1 MSELYVPVALESI
14 EPNMFPEV
22 DLFIKSGG
30 QNYVLYKSH
39 DRIFTDRDA
48 TRLSETG
55 VEFLFV
61 RKGDMEIIN
70 EYMEANAERMLKDD
84 KFDGKSKG
92 KIIYQTSINFV
103 GDIFDHPEKIGD
115 FDRSKRLIENLFLY
129 LSTDQAAFSSL
140 ETVMSHNYYTYVHSL
155 QVTAL
160 SILVNSEAYL
170 LSRDELIDVG
180 IGSILH
186 DFGKIFIPQE
196 ILTKTVKL
204 TPSELEQFKQHPEKG
219 YQYLK
224 EKTKLNEVSLSIIRY
239 HHERNNGSG
248 YPCALKATAIP
259 RSAQVASVC
268 DVYCLL
274 TIDRSGKKALPPY
287 MSIQIMRQEMAGSFN
302 EKLLDILEGIVCQEG
317 AGPQVLL

>member
-1 MSELYVPVALESI
+1 VSEFFVPVALESI

-22 DLFIKSGG
+22 DLFLRSGE
-30 QNYVLYKSH
+30 NKFVLYKSH

-48 TRLSETG
+48 ARLADAG

-61 RKGDMEIIN
+61 RKGDIEIIN
-70 EYMEANAERMLKDD
+70 EYLEANAERMLKDSR
-84 KFDGKSKG
+84 FDGRAKG

-103 GDIFDHPEKIGD
+103 GDIFDHPEKVGD

-129 LSTDQAAFSSL
+129 LSTDQEAFNSL

-160 SILVNSEAYL
+160 SILVNAEAYL
-170 LSRDELIDVG
+170 LTRDELIDVG

-186 DFGKIFIPQE
+186 DFGKIFVPQP
-196 ILTKTVKL
+196 ILTKTTKL
-204 TPSELEQFKQHPEKG
+204 SASEQAQFRQHPESG
-219 YQYLK
+219 YLYLK
-224 EKTKLNEVSLSIIRY
+224 EKTKLSDVSLAIIRY

-248 YPCALKATAIP
+248 YPLGLAGEAIP
-259 RSAQVASVC
+259 RSAQVAAVC

-274 TIDRSGKKALPPY
+274 TIDRMGRKALPPY
-287 MSIQIMRQEMAGSFN
+287 MSIQIMRQEMKGSFN
-302 EKLLDILEGIVCQEG
+302 EKLLDTLEGIVCVEG
-317 AGPQVLL
+317 SAPVLL